1 MTAEGPSLSIITT
14 CKGRLAHL
22 QESLPAMLAQP
33 DTEVVVVDYDCPEAT
48 AAYVREHFPAV
59 KVVKVEGRPNF
70 NNWEARN
77 IGAAQASAPLFVFV
91 DADTMLAGDFAAWLT
106 GAITPGTYGKM
117 PNALELSVHKDDTLR
132 NGANRL
138 EGLLVMPAATFRALE
153 GYDDLLQGWGAG
165 GDTDFVDRLDF
176 HQHRKIVLPEALVTS
191 AIAHSDAER
200 VRFHKLSISE
210 SHLIGLLYRTSKL
223 SMMKLF
229 NREIARED
237 RARLHA
243 LAVEAVRRR
252 SPSAAGLELM
262 VLSNAVQGSNYRIEQ
277 KLTTRVIW
285 KI

>member
-1 MTAEGPSLSIITT
+1 MSSGGPSLSIITT

-22 QESLPAMLAQP
+22 KESLPAMAAQP
-33 DTEVVVVDYDCPEAT
+33 GAEVVVVDYDCPEAT

-59 KVVKVEGRPNF
+59 KVVRVEGRPYF

-77 IGAAQASAPLFVFV
+77 IGASQAMAPLLVFV
-91 DADTMLAGDFAAWLT
+91 DADTMLAGDFAAWVT
-106 GAITPGTYGKM
+106 GAVTPGTYGKM
-117 PNALELSVHKDDTLR
+117 PNALELSIHKDDVLR

-138 EGLLVMPAATFRALE
+138 EGLIVMPAVTFRDLE
-153 GYDDLLQGWGAG
+153 GYDALLQGWGAG
-165 GDTDFVDRLDF
+165 GDTDLVDRLDF
-176 HQHRKIVLPEALVTS
+176 HEHKKVVLPEALVTR

-229 NREIARED
+229 NRELARED

-252 SPSAAGLELM
+252 SPSTAGLDLT
-262 VLSNAVQGSNYRIEQ
+262 VLSNAVPGSNYTIEQ

>member
-1 MTAEGPSLSIITT
+1 MTVEGPALSIITT

-22 QESLPAMLAQP
+22 KESLPAMLAQP
-33 DTEVVVVDYDCPEAT
+33 DAEVVVVDYDCPEAT
-48 AAYVREHFPAV
+48 ASYVQAHFPAA
-59 KVVKVEGRPNF
+59 KVVKVAGRPHF

-77 IGAAQASAPLFVFV
+77 IGAAHATAPILVFV
-91 DADTMLAGDFAAWLT
+91 DADTMLAGHFGAWIT

-117 PNALELSVHKDDTLR
+117 PNALELAVHKDDVIR

-138 EGLLVMPAATFRALE
+138 EGLLVMPAATFRDLQ

-165 GDTDFVDRLDF
+165 GDTDLVDRLDF
-176 HQHRKIVLPEALVTS
+176 HQLRKVVLPEALVTR

-229 NREIARED
+229 D
-237 RARLHA
+237 R
-243 LAVEAVRRR
+243 
-252 SPSAAGLELM
+252 
-262 VLSNAVQGSNYRIEQ
+262 
-277 KLTTRVIW
+277 
-285 KI
+285 

>member
-1 MTAEGPSLSIITT
+1 MTAESPALSIITT

-22 QESLPAMLAQP
+22 KESLPTMLAQP
-33 DTEVVVVDYDCPEAT
+33 NAEVVVVDYDCPEAT
-48 AAYVREHFPAV
+48 AAYVRQHFPAT
-59 KVVKVEGRPNF
+59 KVVKVEGRPYF

-77 IGAAQASAPLFVFV
+77 IGAAQASAPLLVFV
-91 DADTMLAGDFAAWLT
+91 DADTMLAGDFADWVV
-106 GAITPGTYGKM
+106 GAVTPGTYGKM
-117 PNALELSVHKDDTLR
+117 PNALELSVHKDDVLR

-138 EGLLVMPAATFRALE
+138 EGLLVMPSATFHELE
-153 GYDDLLQGWGAG
+153 GYDALLQGWGAG
-165 GDTDFVDRLDF
+165 GDTDLVDRLDF
-176 HQHRKIVLPEALVTS
+176 HQHKKVVLPEALVTR

-229 NREIARED
+229 DRELARED

-252 SPSAAGLELM
+252 APSSAGLDLT
-262 VLSNAVQGSNYRIEQ
+262 VLSNAVPGSNYTIEQ
-277 KLTTRVIW
+277 RLTTRVTW
-285 KI
+285 KF

>member
-1 MTAEGPSLSIITT
+1 MSAGGPSLSIITT

-22 QESLPAMLAQP
+22 KESLPTMAAQP
-33 DTEVVVVDYDCPEAT
+33 DAEVVVVDYDCPEAT
-48 AAYVREHFPAV
+48 AAYVRTHFPAV
-59 KVVKVEGRPNF
+59 KVVKVEGRPQF

-77 IGAAQASAPLFVFV
+77 IGAAQAAAPLLVFV
-91 DADTMLAGDFAAWLT
+91 DADTMLAGDFAAWLA

-117 PNALELSVHKDDTLR
+117 PNALELAVHKDEVLR
-132 NGANRL
+132 GGANRL
-138 EGLLVMPAATFRALE
+138 EGLLAMPAATFRDLE

-165 GDTDFVDRLDF
+165 GDTDLVDRLDF
-176 HQHRKIVLPEALVTS
+176 HQHRKIVLPEALVTR

-223 SMMKLF
+223 GMMKLF
-229 NREIARED
+229 DRELSRED

-252 SPSAAGLELM
+252 SASSAGLDLT
-262 VLSNAVQGSNYRIEQ
+262 VLSNAVQGSNYTVEQ
-277 KLTTRVIW
+277 RLTTRVIW

>member
-1 MTAEGPSLSIITT
+1 MSADGPVLSIITT

-22 QESLPAMLAQP
+22 KESLPTMAAQP

-59 KVVKVEGRPNF
+59 KVVKVESRPQF

-91 DADTMLAGDFAAWLT
+91 DADTLLADDFAAWIT
-106 GAITPGTYGKM
+106 GAIAPGTYGKM
-117 PNALELSVHKDDTLR
+117 PNALELSMHKDEVLR
-132 NGANRL
+132 GGANRL
-138 EGLLVMPAATFRALE
+138 EGLLAMPAATFRDLE

-165 GDTDFVDRLDF
+165 GDTDLVDRLEF
-176 HQHRKIVLPEALVTS
+176 HGHRKIVLPEALVVR

-200 VRFHKLSISE
+200 VRFHRLSISE

-229 NREIARED
+229 GRELAGVD
-237 RARLHA
+237 RKRLHA

-252 SPSAAGLELM
+252 STGSAGLDLT
-262 VLSNAVQGSNYRIEQ
+262 VLSNAVQGSNYTIEQ
-277 KLTTRVIW
+277 RLTTRVIW

>member
-1 MTAEGPSLSIITT
+1 MTDKSPFLSIITT

-22 QESLPAMLAQP
+22 KESLPAMLAQP
-33 DTEVVVVDYDCPEAT
+33 GAEVVVVDYDCPEAT
-48 AAYVREHFPAV
+48 AAYVRQHFPAV
-59 KVVKVEGRPNF
+59 KVVKVEGRPYF

-77 IGAAQASAPLFVFV
+77 IGAAQASAPLLVFV
-91 DADTMLAGDFAAWLT
+91 DADTMLAGDFAAWVT
-106 GAITPGTYGKM
+106 GAVTPGTYGKM
-117 PNALELSVHKDDTLR
+117 PNALELAVHKDDVLR

-138 EGLLVMPAATFRALE
+138 EGLLVTPAATFRELE
-153 GYDDLLQGWGAG
+153 GYDHLLQGWGAG
-165 GDTDFVDRLDF
+165 GDTDLVDRLDF
-176 HQHRKIVLPEALVTS
+176 HQHKKVVLPEALVTR

-229 NREIARED
+229 DRELARED

-252 SPSAAGLELM
+252 SPSSAGLDLT
-262 VLSNAVQGSNYRIEQ
+262 VVSNAVPGSNYTIEQ
-277 KLTTRVIW
+277 RLTTRVIW
-285 KI
+285 RI